1 MKWRVVPAVIFVLL
15 LFAGFSYLYVNKFV
29 RNRQHAVI
37 LFVID
42 GLDLNTLNAARA
54 QLGRNA
60 KLADPDDPLIGDA
73 RRQTAYRSEQL
84 NVDSF
89 WSAAQMNV
97 ADPGRAVP
105 DEGVDATAIACG
117 QRVDNGFVAVNAR
130 NETLPSLIYAAEKA
144 QRWTGLVTTSSL
156 VRPAPVAFYSNLKN
170 EPAPYRN
177 AEDLVYS
184 KIDVILG
191 GGGASFIPAT
201 ATNEL
206 GRPDRRDLFSE
217 AKSRGYTV
225 VHTRDELN
233 RLSFWRNPQV
243 LGVFAP
249 DDFYFASLRPD
260 GSTQPS
266 LAEMTQ
272 TAISIL
278 NYSLNGYF
286 LVVEHGLVARASERN
301 LGKLAVNE
309 VAEVDDAISMA
320 VAYAG
325 PDALVVVTNS
335 YNLGALAPPPG
346 VDPAET
352 LAPDPDLSRH
362 ASGVPPMSN
371 AAPALWLEGPG
382 GPATTRA
389 QQDWLRRQY
398 TEGWFSANA
407 PGLLAPQAAL
417 KFQTRA
423 LPLGDP
429 AWVLSRGE
437 GSLQLR
443 GVFNNTDLYDLLS
456 EQF

>member
-1 MKWRVVPAVIFVLL
+1 MKWRVVPAVAVVLL
-15 LFAGFSYLYVNKFV
+15 LFAAFSYLYVNKFV
-29 RNRQHAVI
+29 RNHQHAVI

-54 QLGRNA
+54 QLGRNPN
-60 KLADPDDPLIGDA
+60 LADPDDPLIGDA
-73 RRQTAYRSEQL
+73 RRQTIYRSAQL
-84 NVDSF
+84 NVDTF

-97 ADPGRAVP
+97 ADAGRPVP

-117 QRVDNGFVAVNAR
+117 ARVDNGFVAVNAR
-130 NETLPSLIYAAEKA
+130 NEVLPSLIYAAEKA

-156 VRPAPVAFYSNLKN
+156 VRPVPVAFYSNLKN
-170 EPAPYRN
+170 DPAPYRN

-191 GGGASFIPAT
+191 GGGAFFVPAT
-201 ATNEL
+201 AANEL

-217 AKSRGYTV
+217 AQHQGYTV
-225 VHTRDELN
+225 VHTREELN
-233 RLSFWRNPQV
+233 QLSFWRSPQV

-249 DDFYFASLRPD
+249 GDFYFASLRPEH
-260 GSTQPS
+260 STQPS

-278 NYSLNGYF
+278 NYGLNGYF
-286 LVVEHGLVARASERN
+286 LVVEHSLVARASERN
-301 LGKLAVNE
+301 LGRLAVNE
-309 VAEVDDAISMA
+309 VAEVDEAIATA

-325 PDALVVVTNS
+325 PDALVVVTNG
-335 YNLGALAPPPG
+335 YDLGALAAPPAAG
-346 VDPAET
+346 AAET
-352 LAPDPDLSRH
+352 LAPDADAPRPKPPTN
-362 ASGVPPMSN
+362 AS
-371 AAPALWLEGPG
+371 WLDGPG

-389 QQDWLRRQY
+389 QQDWVRQQVAQ
-398 TEGWFSANA
+398 GWFSTNA
-407 PGLLAPQAAL
+407 PGVLTPQGAL

-429 AWVLSRGE
+429 AWVLSRGD

-443 GVFNNTDLYDLLS
+443 GVFNNTDLYNLLS

>member
-15 LFAGFSYLYVNKFV
+15 LFAAFSYLYVNKFV
-29 RNRQHAVI
+29 RNHQHAVI

-54 QLGRNA
+54 QLGRNPN
-60 KLADPDDPLIGDA
+60 LADPDDPLIGDA
-73 RRQTAYRSEQL
+73 RRQTAYRSALL

-97 ADPGRAVP
+97 ADPGRPVP

-117 QRVDNGFVAVNAR
+117 QRVDNGFVAVNGR
-130 NETLPSLIYAAEKA
+130 NEVLPSLIYVAEKA

-156 VRPAPVAFYSNLKN
+156 VKPGPVAFYSNLKN

-191 GGGASFIPAT
+191 GGGASFTPAT

-206 GRPDRRDLFSE
+206 GRPDQRDLFSE
-217 AKSRGYTV
+217 AKHQGYTV

-233 RLSFWRNPQV
+233 RLSFWRSPQV

-309 VAEVDDAISMA
+309 VAEVDEAISTA

-335 YNLGALAPPPG
+335 YNLGALAP
-346 VDPAET
+346 
-352 LAPDPDLSRH
+352 
-362 ASGVPPMSN
+362 
-371 AAPALWLEGPG
+371 APATGVAEALPPDAASAHMVMDPPPAPATWLDGPG
-382 GPATTRA
+382 APATSRA
-389 QQDWLRRQY
+389 QQEWLRHSY
-398 TEGWFSANA
+398 AEGWFSTNA
-407 PGLLAPQAAL
+407 PGLLAPQTAL

-423 LPLGDP
+423 LPLADP
-429 AWVLSRGE
+429 AWVLSRGD
-437 GSLQLR
+437 GSLQFR
-443 GVFNNTDLYDLLS
+443 GVFNNTDLYDLLG